1 MKKGQ
6 AAEIDSDTVRA
17 TYQDVLNAP
26 PHKVAEI
33 VDGKLYTH
41 PRPAPIHAIASS
53 GLGSRI
59 SNPFH
64 FGDGG
69 PGGWWIIDE
78 PELHLS
84 EDIVVPDIAGW
95 RRVRMPEIPT
105 TAYFTLVPDCVC
117 EVLSPSTRKL
127 DLGGKRAVYAREG
140 VSYLWLLDPDNRS
153 LEAFRLHE
161 TQWVLIDKLFDDELV
176 SLPPFEATTFSLSDL
191 WPPHAVH
198 RDQPGKEQ
206 PRKSK
211 SHSEP
216 EFAESSK

>member
-26 PHKVAEI
+26 PYKVAEI

-41 PRPAPIHAIASS
+41 SRPAPLHTLARS

-59 SNPFH
+59 GKPFH
-64 FGDGG
+64 LGDGG

-78 PELHLS
+78 PEIHLS
-84 EDIVVPDIAGW
+84 EDIVVPDIVGW

-105 TAYFTLVPDCVC
+105 TAYFTLVPDWVC

-127 DLGGKRAVYAREG
+127 NLGGKSAVYSREG
-140 VSYLWLLDPDNRS
+140 VRYLWLVDPDNRS
-153 LEAFRLHE
+153 LAAYFLCE
-161 TQWVLIDKLFDDELV
+161 TRWVLNDRLFDDELV
-176 SLPPFEATTFSLSDL
+176 SLPPFEAITFNLSDL

-198 RDQPGKEQ
+198 RDAPGKER

-211 SHSEP
+211 SYSEP
-216 EFAESSK
+216 EFAERSN